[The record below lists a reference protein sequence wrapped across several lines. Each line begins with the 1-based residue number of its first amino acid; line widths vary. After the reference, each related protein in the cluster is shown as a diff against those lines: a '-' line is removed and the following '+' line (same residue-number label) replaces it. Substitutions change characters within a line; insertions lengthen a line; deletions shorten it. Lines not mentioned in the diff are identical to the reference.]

1 MKLLKIIAALMI
13 AASLFGCVD
22 TPESLKKAQ
31 TEPAESGEIILGG
44 QSAEESPAPVNT
56 SEKPE
61 KAAER
66 GSLEAIRNQ
75 LETDLKKT
83 YKNIKITKAHVS
95 DADAMPIRNIKI
107 GMNPDYDYTPLL
119 ELFYSD
125 RYDVADEKYYRHT
138 KAGTSMSEGEPLR
151 NEPEY
156 SEELGQVI
164 LRNRA
169 DIDIDGFA
177 PIYDDG
183 DKTLSVFKYSTGGV
197 WGSQTGGGLESDA
210 VYYYNNFEVCKEY
223 DLRDDKPSPDEE
235 YTMADGEKW
244 SASEAIDYVE
254 NFWKEYISPSDTDE
268 FTYTVK
274 KLYIM
279 DLGGGKYGYLFDMQM
294 TDKSGN
300 FYDIDN
306 SEFYFSNAAILA
318 GEPFPFPDELS
329 TYCAQKEKITRFTK
343 DFGFELCDETDSES
357 LLSLGEA
364 SGILSETLAPNI
376 GLELEAELCYSVFCK
391 GYHCAD
397 GWIKKDFYSFLCQT
411 ESDFEIRPYW
421 CFKPVGESY
430 LLDPFMGR
438 YYVDAV
444 TGEVSMIVNLVY
456 QKAGD
461 ESSGW

>member
-1 MKLLKIIAALMI
+1 MKILRIIAMLLIAAL
-13 AASLFGCVD
+13 LFGCVD
-22 TPESLKKAQ
+22 TPDSLKESR
-31 TEPAESGEIILGG
+31 TEPSDNNTAVLSLEDYEDSA
-44 QSAEESPAPVNT
+44 SAENT
-56 SEKPE
+56 SAKVNETV
-61 KAAER
+61 ER

-75 LETDLKKT
+75 LESDLKKT

-95 DADAMPIRNIKI
+95 DADAMPIWNIKI

-138 KAGTSMSEGEPLR
+138 KAGTSMTEGEPLR

-156 SEELGQVI
+156 SNELGQVI

-183 DKTLSVFKYSTGGV
+183 DKTLSVFTYSTGGV

-210 VYYYNNFEVCKEY
+210 VYYYNNFEIYKEY
-223 DLRDDKPSPDEE
+223 DLRDENPSTDEE

-244 SASEAIDYVE
+244 SVSDAINFVE
-254 NFWKEYISPSDTDE
+254 NFWEEYIAPSDTDD
-268 FTYTVK
+268 FTYKVK

-279 DLGGGKYGYLFDMQM
+279 DLGDGKYGYLFDMQM
-294 TDKSGN
+294 SDKDGN
-300 FYDIDN
+300 FYDSDN

-343 DFGFELCDETDSES
+343 DFGFELCDEPVGES

-364 SGILSETLAPNI
+364 SQILSETLAPNI
-376 GLELEAELCYSVFCK
+376 GLELEAELCYSIFCK

-397 GWIKKDFYSFLCQT
+397 GWIKKDFYAFLCQT
-411 ESDFEIRPYW
+411 ESDFEIRPIW
-421 CFKPVGESY
+421 CFKPAGESY

-444 TGEVSMIVNLVY
+444 TGEVSILINMTY
-456 QKAGD
+456 MKDGEA
-461 ESSGW
+461 SGW